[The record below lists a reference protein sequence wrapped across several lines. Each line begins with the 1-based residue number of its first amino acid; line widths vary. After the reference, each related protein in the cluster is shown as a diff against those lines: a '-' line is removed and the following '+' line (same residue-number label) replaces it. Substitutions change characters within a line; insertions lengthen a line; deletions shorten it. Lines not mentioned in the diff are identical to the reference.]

1 MKRRTVYTIIL
12 GVIVL
17 HAGLFLLFGQMR
29 ALPKTRYVPKPNFGY
44 KEEYHEDPKTGERTV
59 YRQIRV
65 STKLTDRDK
74 LKEPE
79 PDPKPN

>member
-29 ALPKTRYVPKPNFGY
+29 ALPKTRYVPPPNFGY
-44 KEEYHEDPKTGERTV
+44 KEERYENSKTGELTV

-65 STKLTDRDK
+65 TTKLADRDK
-74 LKEPE
+74 LKDPE
-79 PDPKPN
+79 AVPKSN